1 MDENTRYT
9 YKRLRDDQIR
19 LIRFLADEST
29 TAIDLSIFSINQ
41 SLPAYQS
48 LSYSWMTDG
57 LASDH
62 ALMIGDRKLPILGSV
77 YSFTQALRS
86 KGILL
91 DGTWW
96 WIDSICID
104 QRNLEERNQQ
114 VRLMQEIYRRARRAI
129 VWLGEKSHDSNE
141 AIKFIRLLNKVNLQG
156 HSDTGIRPILEQYR
170 NHYTYWTALK
180 SFFLRK
186 WWTRI
191 WTIQEFVIP
200 ERVSMWCGTQS
211 INRTV
216 ICRALWTADK
226 CPWSGF
232 KETLGFSY
240 GFNRRRLWML
250 YKISKKSNKDITM
263 SLPALAAYF
272 SQCDATDDRDRLYGL
287 RALSTDGFLLE
298 VSYARSVEEV
308 YLHYTQAFIDHHKS
322 LDIICFAS
330 VYSSSFSNG
339 YSSMSW
345 VPDWRLEMHSL
356 VTPLM
361 ASQGSRTHIGNMRP
375 PLSLEYSGV
384 PAVYSA
390 SRDREAEYS
399 FHERTLTT
407 KGTLLDT
414 IDGLAGSRKFPFI
427 QSSHQNNLRSSTKN
441 SVGFS
446 RPIEIL
452 RRICKTLVL
461 DRKNRYL
468 QYAMPDE
475 DFFHDFIRLCSLR
488 MEDSPDLI
496 AQEFQE
502 WFDWTRPLLICGH
515 TFESIVRDTLNNDPE
530 FISMAGPPPNQAE
543 FIHDSFFG
551 RLVDTIGRMSS
562 RLMVSCDGHVGLVP
576 QRAMKGDF
584 LCVLFGCSVPVVLRR
599 YDDTDSFVVIG
610 ECFVDG
616 YMEGAGAEPGL
627 ASERTFLLT

>member
-1 MDENTRYT
+1 
-9 YKRLRDDQIR
+9 
-19 LIRFLADEST
+19 
-29 TAIDLSIFSINQ
+29 
-41 SLPAYQS
+41 
-48 LSYSWMTDG
+48 
-57 LASDH
+57 
-62 ALMIGDRKLPILGSV
+62 MIGGRRLPILGSV
-77 YSFTQALRS
+77 HSFTQALRS

-104 QRNLEERNQQ
+104 QQNLEERNQQ
-114 VRLMQEIYRRARRAI
+114 VRLMQQIYRRAQRAI
-129 VWLGEKSHDSNE
+129 VWLGEKSHDSDE
-141 AIKFIRLLNKVNLQG
+141 AIEFIRLLDRVNLQG
-156 HSDTGIRPILEQYR
+156 HSDAGIRPVLDRYR
-170 NHYTYWTALK
+170 NHHTQWAALK
-180 SFFLRK
+180 NFFLRK

-200 ERVSMWCGTQS
+200 HSVSMWCGTQS
-211 INRTV
+211 ISRTV
-216 ICRALWTADK
+216 VCRALWTANK

-232 KETLGFSY
+232 KESIGFRY

-250 YKISKKSNKDITM
+250 YKISNKLNKDITM

-298 VSYARSVEEV
+298 ISYAHSVEEV
-308 YLHYTQAFIDHHKS
+308 YLLYTQAFIDYHKS

-330 VYSSSFSNG
+330 VYSTSSWNSCPLP
-339 YSSMSW
+339 SW
-345 VPDWRLEMHSL
+345 VPDWRLEMQNL

-361 ASQGSRTHIGNMRP
+361 ASQGSKTHIGNMRP

-390 SRDREAEYS
+390 SRNREAEYS
-399 FHERTLTT
+399 FQGRSLQTR
-407 KGTLLDT
+407 GIVIGT
-414 IDGLAGSRKFPFI
+414 IDGLAGSRNFPFV
-427 QSSHQNNLRSSTKN
+427 QSSHPNNLLSSLHSSKSSSWPVET
-441 SVGFS
+441 
-446 RPIEIL
+446 L

-468 QYAMPDE
+468 QYAMPSE

-488 MEDSPDLI
+488 MADSPDLI
-496 AQEFQE
+496 AKEFQE
-502 WFDWTRPLLICGH
+502 WFDWTRPLLIRGH
-515 TFESIVRDTLNNDPE
+515 TFESIVRDGVDVHHE
-530 FISMAGPPPNQAE
+530 FISLAAPPPNQAE
-543 FIHDSFFG
+543 FIHESFFG
-551 RLVDTIGRMSS
+551 RLVDTVERMSL

-584 LCVLFGCSVPVVLRR
+584 LCVLFGCSIPIVLRKSEDR
-599 YDDTDSFVVIG
+599 DSFNVIG

-616 YMEGAGAEPGL
+616 YMEGAGAEPGSAL
-627 ASERTFLLT
+627 ERTFVLS